1 MTKEK
6 KSFYKIFFALYIAL
20 VCQNVITLSVNLM
33 DNIML
38 GAYGESALSGVA
50 AVNQVQFVFQQLI
63 MALGDGLVILCSQYW
78 GKKNVKAMKRIM
90 AAAMRSAVV
99 IAILL
104 FIAASLCPVQ
114 ILKIFS
120 TDEEIIREGVRYLG
134 IIRFTYLFFA
144 ITQILLASLRS
155 TAVVKIAS
163 VLSLV
168 TLGINCGINYVLIFG
183 NFGFPRMG
191 VEGAAIGTLT
201 ARVVEVVILVLY
213 IWKKEKNIHL
223 QVRDF
228 FHMDSIMTK
237 DYLKV
242 TLPIAVLSGLWG
254 LNTALQ
260 TVILGHMTSAA
271 IAANSAA
278 SADICFDNRFATVVL
293 RHFSSAAAAAHTN
306 ILDSSAETSG
316 LMSFEMSKTNENISI
331 HNGTSNSGGGAIFCI
346 FYRNFNVIC
355 SAKSVTDNDLT
366 ACGNCVK
373 SVQICTVHM
382 FQSIFTTS
390 WIKSITVGKKWHAP
404 LFLTKIGYCFCVI
417 RTQESQISK
426 LSKMHFDGNK
436 FTIHVN
442 IFDPCCDT

>member
-6 KSFYKIFFALYIAL
+6 KSFYKTFFALYIAL

-104 FIAASLCPVQ
+104 FIAASLCPIQ

-168 TLGINCGINYVLIFG
+168 TLGINCGIN
-183 NFGFPRMG
+183 
-191 VEGAAIGTLT
+191 
-201 ARVVEVVILVLY
+201 
-213 IWKKEKNIHL
+213 
-223 QVRDF
+223 
-228 FHMDSIMTK
+228 
-237 DYLKV
+237 
-242 TLPIAVLSGLWG
+242 
-254 LNTALQ
+254 
-260 TVILGHMTSAA
+260 
-271 IAANSAA
+271 
-278 SADICFDNRFATVVL
+278 
-293 RHFSSAAAAAHTN
+293 
-306 ILDSSAETSG
+306 
-316 LMSFEMSKTNENISI
+316 
-331 HNGTSNSGGGAIFCI
+331 
-346 FYRNFNVIC
+346 
-355 SAKSVTDNDLT
+355 
-366 ACGNCVK
+366 
-373 SVQICTVHM
+373 
-382 FQSIFTTS
+382 
-390 WIKSITVGKKWHAP
+390 
-404 LFLTKIGYCFCVI
+404 
-417 RTQESQISK
+417 
-426 LSKMHFDGNK
+426 
-436 FTIHVN
+436 
-442 IFDPCCDT
+442 